1 MGTKPKRTLAA
12 DKKEKAS
19 PLTNPA
25 SDSSAAKIPAN
36 GSPKSQ
42 RSKALKSAAHKTDQ
56 PFGSTIED
64 LRDAIEF
71 ASDVIYTHDLEGNF
85 TSSNATAV
93 RILGYSYEETLRMN
107 ITNLLPPEELP
118 RARQA
123 TAAKV
128 AGKPYPNPYPIR
140 VKAKDG
146 HIVHLELSTRL
157 ILKDGLPVGVQGIG
171 RDISERILAE
181 AALHESESKFRA
193 VAESAPCAIVIFRNN
208 KLLYV
213 NPAATELTGY
223 SIPELLAL
231 DPFWKIAAP
240 EFRAQLAKRVAER
253 MAGSPLTD
261 HHEFRIV
268 HKNSAERWMDFTANA
283 IEYEGQPAAVVLI
296 FDITERKRAEQ
307 ALAQSE
313 QLFRTVIENSSD
325 VISVLNT
332 NGIIQYESPSL
343 ERLMGF
349 KPQELVGKG
358 GFDLVHPDDR
368 ELIVGKFKRRL
379 SRNAAVT
386 PTELRLLHK
395 DGHWMSFE
403 AVSNLLYENGQV
415 SGMLV
420 SFRDIADRIRQ
431 QAELRVSEERF
442 RQLFERNMAG
452 VFRCTTDGKFVACNE
467 AFAHIFGYDSPEELE
482 GQSSWQL
489 SVDEGRRKAFI
500 ARLRKEKQI
509 TDLEDQL
516 LRKDGA
522 IIWVLENVAI
532 LPATDSQP
540 EMFEGTLIDITERK
554 RTESKMKVSEERY
567 RQLFERNLAGVYVS
581 TLAGELLDCN
591 DSFAHIYGYASR
603 EEVLEVP
610 ALDFYIAE
618 EDRSKFMERLCESKV
633 LTNVETLS
641 RRKDGAAIWVLENVA
656 LIEGNSDAPDTIQ
669 GTLVD
674 ITERKY
680 AEQALIE
687 SESKF
692 RAVADTASSA
702 IYIHNNQRFLY
713 VNRACEEI
721 SGYTS
726 QELMKMNPF
735 DLVFPADQDLVVS
748 RAKLRVH
755 GDSTPDRYEY
765 RILVKNKEV
774 RWVDFSASTIQFGGE
789 DAIIGTAF
797 DITERKRVEQ
807 MQAALYRIAERANAA
822 EDLGEFFAAAH
833 HIIGELIHAKN
844 FYIALF
850 DAETKQLTYP
860 YYADEQDSAPVGAF
874 PLGKGLTEYVLRL
887 NRPVLMT
894 PELMEQLK
902 AEGEVDLV
910 GSMFVDWIG
919 APLKSGN
926 QTFGVIVTQTYSQDV
941 RYGENELDVLNFV
954 SQHLASAILRKRNE
968 EALRDSEQRHRSIV
982 QSAVYGIY
990 RSSTDDTFLEVN
1002 PAIVNMLAYD
1012 SAAEVLAL
1020 SLSRDVYADEN
1031 ERVRLIQ
1038 QYGREDRLEN
1048 IEVKWKRKDGKPIT
1062 VRLSGHAV
1070 KNPQGEVEGF
1080 EMITE
1085 DVTERRA
1092 LEEQLRQSQK
1102 MEAVG
1107 RLAGGVAHD
1116 FNNLLTVI
1124 KGYSELMLDELK
1136 EADPLRSEVEEIKKA
1151 ADRAAGLTRQLLAF
1165 SRQQVLA
1172 PKVLDLNSVVGNMD
1186 KLLKRLLGEDIS
1198 LYTVLE
1204 HGVGRVKADPGQVE
1218 QVIMNLAVNA
1228 RDAMPRGG
1236 KLTVETANV
1245 DLDESYAHE
1254 HMGSKPGRYV
1264 MLAVSDTGSG
1274 MTQQVRQRIFEP
1286 FFTTTELGKGTGL
1299 GLSTVYGIVKQSD
1312 GYIWVYSEVGLGT
1325 SFKVYLP
1332 RVDAPAELGEHRP
1345 LSKAAY
1351 RGSETVLLVEDEDGV
1366 RALVRQVLHK
1376 HGYTVLEARHGG
1388 EALLHCERH
1397 RGKIEL
1403 LLTDVVLEQMS
1414 GTELSARLAPIRPD
1428 MKVLYIS
1435 GYTDD
1440 AIVHHGVLNQG
1451 THFLQKPFTTE
1462 ALAKKIRH
1470 VLDSE

>member
-1 MGTKPKRTLAA
+1 M
-12 DKKEKAS
+12 
-19 PLTNPA
+19 
-25 SDSSAAKIPAN
+25 
-36 GSPKSQ
+36 
-42 RSKALKSAAHKTDQ
+42 
-56 PFGSTIED
+56 
-64 LRDAIEF
+64 
-71 ASDVIYTHDLEGNF
+71 
-85 TSSNATAV
+85 
-93 RILGYSYEETLRMN
+93 
-107 ITNLLPPEELP
+107 
-118 RARQA
+118 
-123 TAAKV
+123 
-128 AGKPYPNPYPIR
+128 
-140 VKAKDG
+140 
-146 HIVHLELSTRL
+146 
-157 ILKDGLPVGVQGIG
+157 
-171 RDISERILAE
+171 
-181 AALHESESKFRA
+181 
-193 VAESAPCAIVIFRNN
+193 
-208 KLLYV
+208 
-213 NPAATELTGY
+213 
-223 SIPELLAL
+223 
-231 DPFWKIAAP
+231 
-240 EFRAQLAKRVAER
+240 
-253 MAGSPLTD
+253 
-261 HHEFRIV
+261 
-268 HKNSAERWMDFTANA
+268 
-283 IEYEGQPAAVVLI
+283 
-296 FDITERKRAEQ
+296 
-307 ALAQSE
+307 
-313 QLFRTVIENSSD
+313 
-325 VISVLNT
+325 
-332 NGIIQYESPSL
+332 
-343 ERLMGF
+343 MGF
-349 KPQELVGKG
+349 KPQELIGKN
-358 GFDLVHPDDR
+358 GFDFVHPDDR
-368 ELIVGKFKRRL
+368 ELIIGKFKRRL
-379 SRNAAVT
+379 GRTTGIT
-386 PTELRLLHK
+386 PTEVRLRHK
-395 DGHWMSFE
+395 DGQWVPFE
-403 AVSNLLYENGQV
+403 AASNLLYESDKV
-415 SGMLV
+415 SGLLV
-420 SFRDIADRIRQ
+420 SLRDISERLRQ
-431 QAELRVSEERF
+431 QQDLQISEQRF

-452 VFRCTTDGKFVACNE
+452 VFRCTIDGTFVACNE
-467 AFAHIFGYDSPEELE
+467 SFAHIFGFDSPAELV

-489 SVDEGRRKAFI
+489 SVSDTRRDAFLK
-500 ARLRKEKQI
+500 RLRKEKQI
-509 TDLEDQL
+509 TNIEDQL
-516 LRKDGA
+516 RRKDGS
-522 IIWVLENVAI
+522 IIWVLENVAM
-532 LPATDSQP
+532 LPANANEP

-554 RTESKMKVSEERY
+554 RSESKIKLSEERY

-591 DSFAHIYGYASR
+591 DSLAHIFGYKSR
-603 EEVLEVP
+603 EEVLKVR
-610 ALDFYIAE
+610 ARDFYIAE
-618 EDRSKFMERLCESKV
+618 ADRTEFMQKLQAASI
-633 LTNVETLS
+633 LTNVETLC
-641 RRKDGAAIWVLENVA
+641 RRKDGAPLWVLENVA
-656 LIEGNSDAPDTIQ
+656 LIKGDSESLDTIQ

-702 IYIHNNQRFLY
+702 IYIHNNHRFLY
-713 VNRACEEI
+713 VNRASEEI

-726 QELMKMNPF
+726 HELMMMSPF
-735 DLVFPADQDLVVS
+735 DMVFPADHGLVSS
-748 RAKLRVH
+748 RAMNRAQ

-765 RILVKNKEV
+765 RICKKNKEV

-789 DAIIGTAF
+789 NAILGTAF

-807 MQAALYRIAERANAA
+807 MQAALYRIADRANAA
-822 EDLGEFFAAAH
+822 EDLEEFFAAVHA
-833 HIIGELIHAKN
+833 IVGELMYAKN

-850 DAETKQLTYP
+850 DADSKQITYP
-860 YYADEQDSAPVGAF
+860 YYVDEQDPAPQGEF
-874 PLGKGLTEYVLRL
+874 PVGKGLTEYVMRL
-887 NRPVLMT
+887 NHPVLIK
-894 PELMEQLK
+894 PEMMENLK
-902 AEGEVDLV
+902 ATGEVDLI

-919 APLKSGN
+919 APLKTGN
-926 QTFGVIVTQTYSQDV
+926 HTFGVIVAQSYSNDV
-941 RYGENELDVLNFV
+941 RYGDNELDILNFV

-968 EALRDSEQRHRSIV
+968 EALRDSELRYRSLV

-990 RSSTDDTFLEVN
+990 RSSTNNLFLEVN
-1002 PAIVNMLAYD
+1002 PAIVNMLGYD
-1012 SAAEVLAL
+1012 SAQEVLAL
-1020 SLSRDVYADEN
+1020 NLSKDVYADEA

-1038 QYGREDRLEN
+1038 QHGRQGRVEN
-1048 IEVKWKRKDGKPIT
+1048 VEVKWKRKDGKPIT
-1062 VRLSGHAV
+1062 VRLSGRTV
-1070 KNPQGEVEGF
+1070 TNSQGEVEGF

-1136 EADPLRSEVEEIKKA
+1136 DADPLRSEVEEIKKA

-1172 PKVLDLNSVVGNMD
+1172 PKVLEMNSVVSNMD

-1204 HGVGRVKADPGQVE
+1204 AGLGRVKADPGQVE

-1245 DLDESYAHE
+1245 DLDEDYAHE
-1254 HMGSKPGRYV
+1254 HIGAKPGAYV

-1274 MTQQVRQRIFEP
+1274 MTPQVRQRIFEP
-1286 FFTTTELGKGTGL
+1286 FFTTKELGKGTGL
-1299 GLSTVYGIVKQSD
+1299 GLSTVYGIVKQSE
-1312 GYIWVYSEVGLGT
+1312 GYIWVYSEVGMGT

-1332 RVDAPAELGEHRP
+1332 RVDAPAEVGHTRP

-1440 AIVHHGVLNQG
+1440 AIVHHGVLTQG

-1462 ALAKKIRH
+1462 SLAKKIRH
-1470 VLDSE
+1470 VLDSD